1 MQLKIVGIVSS
12 PSRNGNTA
20 VLVREA
26 LQAAAECGA
35 EVEEI
40 FLPALK
46 LNYCAG
52 CYHCMSEGGCPQ
64 SDGFEEIR
72 AKLYACDG
80 IVLGSPTYVQKPNA
94 MMVNFINRLGL
105 FTPYTSSLA
114 GKYIVGM
121 STAEGYGASKVARDL
136 TGIASGMFGFGYVTG
151 TLGVVRGE
159 ERIEQKP
166 EALRRARDLGR
177 KLVAD
182 IEEGRRYPFQAML
195 PRAGTALIARRFIL
209 RSILTNRE
217 GRMKAVYENLVGRGL
232 IRPVAKA
239 GDLRE
244 RRVSH

>member
-1 MQLKIVGIVSS
+1 MQPKIVGVISS
-12 PSRNGNTA
+12 PSRNGNTS
-20 VLVREA
+20 VLVRQV
-26 LQAAAECGA
+26 LQAAAERGA
-35 EVEEI
+35 EVEEV

-64 SDGFEEIR
+64 PDGFEEIR

-114 GKYIVGM
+114 GKYVVGI
-121 STAEGYGASKVARDL
+121 STAEGYGASKVAKDL

-159 ERIEQKP
+159 QRIESMP
-166 EALRRARDLGR
+166 EALQRARDLGR
-177 KLVAD
+177 RLVAD
-182 IEEGRRYPFQAML
+182 IDQGRRYPFQALL

-209 RSILTNRE
+209 RSILNNRE
-217 GRMKAVYENLVGRGL
+217 GRMKAVYENLVARDL
-232 IRPVAKA
+232 IRPVARV
-239 GDLRE
+239 GDPRE
-244 RRVSH
+244 GLASG